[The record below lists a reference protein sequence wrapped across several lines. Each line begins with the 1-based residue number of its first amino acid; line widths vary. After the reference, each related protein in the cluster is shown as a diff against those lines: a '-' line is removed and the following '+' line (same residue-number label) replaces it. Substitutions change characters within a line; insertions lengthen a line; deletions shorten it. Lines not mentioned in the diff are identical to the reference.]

1 MDIISGIAKDSS
13 VKILSVK
20 PNIET
25 TVDSY
30 SSPSFLITLSA
41 ASYHILGDF
50 ISKIENHKE
59 LQIEIAKSAW
69 AIAPYIKEL
78 DTWTYYADPG
88 KIKEYLAGLEKL
100 PEKKVIDKYLGI
112 ICSESTG
119 LPILQDQE
127 LPPVKLE
134 GMSFDPIQNIQAK
147 TMTKVTLL
155 LVVES
160 ESKKLGIWHEMQSL
174 WTEKYTQ
181 ETKKYVQII
190 EMIAKQCENTR
201 QRDKVEDLRK
211 SINLIKEA
219 NTQYSIDW

>member
-1 MDIISGIAKDSS
+1 MKLNWGRKNNNIAD
-13 VKILSVK
+13 K
-20 PNIET
+20 PPT
-25 TVDSY
+25 RDA
-30 SSPSFLITLSA
+30 LLMC
-41 ASYHILGDF
+41 
-50 ISKIENHKE
+50 
-59 LQIEIAKSAW
+59 KS
-69 AIAPYIKEL
+69 IKS
-78 DTWTYYADPG
+78 G
-88 KIKEYLAGLEKL
+88 KIKEYLGWLEKL
-100 PEKKVIDKYLGI
+100 PEKKVIDKFSGI
-112 ICSESTG
+112 IYSESTG

-134 GMSFDPIQNIQAK
+134 GVSFDPIQNIQAK
-147 TMTKVTLL
+147 MMTKVTLL

-160 ESKKLGIWHEMQSL
+160 ESKKLGIWHEIQSL

-181 ETKKYVQII
+181 ETKRYVQII

>member
-1 MDIISGIAKDSS
+1 MK
-13 VKILSVK
+13 LSWGQK
-20 PNIET
+20 NNSNKAEKH
-25 TVDSY
+25 
-30 SSPSFLITLSA
+30 PSRDALLMC
-41 ASYHILGDF
+41 
-50 ISKIENHKE
+50 
-59 LQIEIAKSAW
+59 KS
-69 AIAPYIKEL
+69 IKS
-78 DTWTYYADPG
+78 G

-147 TMTKVTLL
+147 MMTKVTLL

-160 ESKKLGIWHEMQSL
+160 ESKKLGIWDELQSL
-174 WTEKYTQ
+174 WTEKYVL
-181 ETKKYVQII
+181 ETKGYVQII
-190 EMIAKQCENTR
+190 EKIIKQCENTPEAN
-201 QRDKVEDLRK
+201 KIVDLRK
-211 SINLIKEA
+211 SIKLIKEA